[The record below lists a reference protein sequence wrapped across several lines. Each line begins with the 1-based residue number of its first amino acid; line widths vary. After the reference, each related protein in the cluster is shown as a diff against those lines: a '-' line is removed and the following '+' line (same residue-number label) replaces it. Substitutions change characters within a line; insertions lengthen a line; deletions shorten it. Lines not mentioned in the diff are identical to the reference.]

1 MRLNR
6 PDVFGAHVDI
16 MEIEGLV
23 ECGQLPSQDL
33 RLSVDV
39 LQSINQ
45 LDAFCIQFGERSRY
59 PGSLHNQPFK

>member
-1 MRLNR
+1 
-6 PDVFGAHVDI
+6 